1 MQPVNTDKLLCQWQN
16 TLQTFDVDQSTAEKA
31 FKQVVAAYSSPH
43 RHYHTLQHINH
54 VLSTINILQIYT
66 QNLAVVQLAAW
77 FHDVVYDTQ
86 AQDNEEKSA
95 DYARELLS
103 NLSLPEK
110 AIATVTRLILDT
122 KHHQAVDDDDDSQVL
137 LDADLAILAANS
149 VKYQEYADAIRQEYA
164 WVSDVDYIQGRQQV
178 LEKFLQRQ
186 RIYFTPLMFEFAEP
200 SARDNIKREIQKL
213 YHLKS

>member
-1 MQPVNTDKLLCQWQN
+1 MQSALTHTLLCQWQN
-16 TLQTFDVDQSTAEKA
+16 TLQTFDVDKSTAEKA
-31 FKQVVAAYSSPH
+31 FVKLVAAYSSPH
-43 RHYHTLQHINH
+43 RYYHTLQHINH
-54 VLSTINILQIYT
+54 ILSTIDILQIYT

-95 DYARELLS
+95 DYARELLC

-110 AIATVTRLILDT
+110 AIATVAHMILNT
-122 KHHQAVDDDDDSQVL
+122 KHHQAAEDDFDSQVL

-149 VKYQEYADAIRQEYA
+149 VQYQEYADAIRQEYA
-164 WVSDVDYIQGRQQV
+164 WVSDADYIQGRNLV
-178 LEKFLQRQ
+178 LNKFLQRQ

-200 SARDNIKREIQKL
+200 AARDNIKREIKNIL
-213 YHLKS
+213 LK